1 MAMTV
6 RRTRG
11 GRIVN
16 QPDTNGF
23 EVLPKRRLV
32 ERAFAR
38 ISRNR
43 CRARDF
49 EHYAT
54 AAAAFGRLA
63 MIRINLRKAAHRTL
77 SERSSSRFYNS
88 CRHFADDVRRFL
100 ITAQAQKDRVA
111 HFAAGCPL
119 GEFYFAHEPGL

>member
-6 RRTRG
+6 RRIRG
-11 GRIVN
+11 GRLHIVN

-77 SERSSSRFYNS
+77 SERSSTGFYTLSSSGGPSNYCHS
-88 CRHFADDVRRFL
+88 DSPA
-100 ITAQAQKDRVA
+100 
-111 HFAAGCPL
+111 
-119 GEFYFAHEPGL
+119 

>member
-11 GRIVN
+11 GRLHIVN

-77 SERSSSRFYNS
+77 SERSSTTRGSKEPQRTQDDRSRRQRLLPRS
-88 CRHFADDVRRFL
+88 PSR
-100 ITAQAQKDRVA
+100 
-111 HFAAGCPL
+111 
-119 GEFYFAHEPGL
+119 